1 MKYNQLFNTMMLS
14 LLVLSSLTLTQ
25 SFTQSKSASRSNL
38 LSLKAEVPKSY
49 RDTNRNYFKSLI
61 SITTAASVLTYSL
74 QSAKAGLFTSAEQ
87 DAVQELN
94 NFQKPIFELLTQL
107 RPAMT
112 PNAVGFFA
120 MTQTLKGGKEDSGKF
135 QVDYENYLP

>member
-1 MKYNQLFNTMMLS
+1 MFNQFFNTMMLS
-14 LLVLSSLTLTQ
+14 LLILSSLIPTQ

-38 LSLKAEVPKSY
+38 LLLKAQVPKSY
-49 RDTNRNYFKSLI
+49 RDTNRNFFKSLI
-61 SITTAASVLTYSL
+61 SITTAASVLTYSS

-94 NFQKPIFELLTQL
+94 NFQKPIYELLTQL
-107 RPAMT
+107 RPTMT

-135 QVDYENYLP
+135 QVNYEIYLP